1 MEEIAKKINNQIKS
15 SIEYQEYSRLK
26 NSLKE
31 DTNLNSIKKELE
43 ELKQNICSSKNEKLV
58 EVYYLK
64 EQEYKNH
71 YLVKDYLRSQQLLK
85 ELFKEIVD
93 ILSVN

>member
-1 MEEIAKKINNQIKS
+1 MKEIANKINDEIKK
-15 SIEYQEYSRLK
+15 SIEYKEYTRLK
-26 NSLKE
+26 KILEE
-31 DTNLNSIKKELE
+31 DKTLNSMKEELENLKKE
-43 ELKQNICSSKNEKLV
+43 ICSSKSEELI

-64 EQEYKNH
+64 EQEYKNN
-71 YLVKDYLRSQQLLK
+71 YLVKDYLRSQEVLK